1 MKKRSALIF
10 GLLAVL
16 LAFSMVLTGCPDPN
30 KDDGGGGGGGNPF
43 LGTWQ
48 ATIQQSTETLTFNN
62 DGTFT
67 SSWGADFG
75 GTYTANG
82 NTAAITPNS
91 PLASQTIAT
100 INAQGQLNYMG
111 FVYTKVSNPGGPS
124 GGGTF
129 TITGYDSYQII
140 TVTVTTQNPS
150 SLSAWASMAQDVSHI
165 KGMGTKAAGT
175 STVVWSTTPSNGT
188 YTIIIGYQSG
198 MTFVYKKATNVTI
211 TNGGGS
217 ASSFTTLS

>member
-48 ATIQQSTETLTFNN
+48 TTIQQYTETLTFNN

-67 SSWGADFG
+67 SSWGADDS
-75 GTYTANG
+75 GTYTVNG
-82 NTAAITPNS
+82 NTATMTFNNPSAPQAT
-91 PLASQTIAT
+91 AT
-100 INAQGQLNYMG
+100 INVVGTFITSYG
-111 FVYTKVSNPGGPS
+111 DVYTKVSNPGGPG

-129 TITGYDSYQII
+129 TITGYNSQQIT

-150 SLSAWASMAQDVSHI
+150 SLSAWASMTQDVSHI
-165 KGMGTKAAGT
+165 KGIGTKAAGT
-175 STVVWSTTPSNGT
+175 STVVWSVTPPNGT
-188 YTIIIGYQSG
+188 YTIIIMYQSG
-198 MTFVYKKATNVTI
+198 GLVYKKATNVTI